1 MGTTSLPY
9 RDFLTLFSK
18 FRLLKNREKCGTL
31 LTMHGGLLGDWL

>member
-18 FRLLKNREKCGTL
+18 FRLLKNENCGTL